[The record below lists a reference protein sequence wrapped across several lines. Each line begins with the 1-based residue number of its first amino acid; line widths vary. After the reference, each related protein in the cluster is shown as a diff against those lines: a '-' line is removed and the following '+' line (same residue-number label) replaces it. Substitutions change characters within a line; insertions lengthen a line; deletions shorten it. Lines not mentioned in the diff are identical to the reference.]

1 MNGDY
6 FHFIKNEEGKLGVAI
21 ADIVGK
27 GVPAALS
34 MSMIKYSL
42 DSLDGKDDS
51 PKRILKQ
58 LNRVVEQN
66 IASNMFI
73 TMFFVE
79 FNPIRNLLTYSSAGH
94 EPGFFY
100 IAEKDTFEEI
110 EADGLV
116 LGVLVDKEYNN
127 YYKVFI
133 FYDFIVLFMY
143 RELLHI
149 YNIRLHF

>member
-1 MNGDY
+1 SRVKVEQLLIKNRIQIAGNMQQELLGTRVRNSEHLDIGAIRIPFNQTNGDY
-6 FHFIKNEEGKLGVAI
+6 FHFIINEEATLGVASSGS
-21 ADIVGK
+21 VGR

-79 FNPIRNLLTYSSAGH
+79 FNPTRNLLTYSSAGH

-100 IAEKDTFEEI
+100 
-110 EADGLV
+110 
-116 LGVLVDKEYNN
+116 N
-127 YYKVFI
+127 
-133 FYDFIVLFMY
+133 
-143 RELLHI
+143 
-149 YNIRLHF
+149 

>member
-1 MNGDY
+1 ERLGSNAITNKINKMNGDY
-6 FHFIKNEEGKLGVAI
+6 FHFIKNEEGKLEVAI
-21 ADIVGK
+21 ADIVSK
-27 GVPAALS
+27 GVPAELS

-79 FNPIRNLLTYSSAGH
+79 FNPTRNLLTYASAGH

-100 IAEKDTFEEI
+100 NAEKDTFEEI
-110 EADGLV
+110 EAD
-116 LGVLVDKEYNN
+116 
-127 YYKVFI
+127 
-133 FYDFIVLFMY
+133 
-143 RELLHI
+143 
-149 YNIRLHF
+149 